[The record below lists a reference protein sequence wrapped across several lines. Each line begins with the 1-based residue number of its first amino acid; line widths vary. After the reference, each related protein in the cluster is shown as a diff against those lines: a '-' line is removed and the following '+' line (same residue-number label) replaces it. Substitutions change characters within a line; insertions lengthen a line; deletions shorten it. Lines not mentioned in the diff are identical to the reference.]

1 MARYVEV
8 AGHRY
13 PFPDDDPRS
22 DADIVEHVARCNREI
37 REEFL
42 RRKHEKRLAEKVVPI
57 RPQGISVIAI
67 GPASVSLAAARHTAR
82 RLAAREDKQ
91 FSTTKD
97 FRKWYLNQAKVAD
110 PRAPRT
116 SSR

>member
-1 MARYVEV
+1 MTRYVEV
-8 AGHRY
+8 AGHGY

-67 GPASVSLAAARHTAR
+67 GPAVGVIGGGKAHGTPIGSKR
-82 RLAAREDKQ
+82 R
-91 FSTTKD
+91 
-97 FRKWYLNQAKVAD
+97 
-110 PRAPRT
+110 
-116 SSR
+116 